1 VNDNPVEEVLK
12 DLFRYFELLETE
24 SRAIRQFLKENGI
37 ATDEKLAPYLE
48 QAANASS
55 VKWRAAK
62 VRMERLFALAAQPAE
77 TQVEKIEN
85 KIENKEAGEQK
96 RGEDLKSSAAAGEQQ
111 NAMKSGETGVSRKG
125 AEGPSDKEAVARSGP
140 AESGKSAPENTTPGS
155 EISSTSSRMKKAADT
170 DTDAEPATKSE
181 ISESKK
187 AA

>member
-1 VNDNPVEEVLK
+1 VNENPLEEVFK

-24 SRAIRQFLKENGI
+24 SRAIRQFLKEKGI

-62 VRMERLFALAAQPAE
+62 VRMEHLFAVAAQPAKPR
-77 TQVEKIEN
+77 VEKS
-85 KIENKEAGEQK
+85 ENKEAEAQK
-96 RGEDLKSSAAAGEQQ
+96 RGEDHKSPVAAGEQP

-155 EISSTSSRMKKAADT
+155 EISSTSSRMKKAVDT

>member
-1 VNDNPVEEVLK
+1 MNDNPVEEVLK

-111 NAMKSGETGVSRKG
+111 KAMKFGETGVSPTG
-125 AEGPSDKEAVARSGP
+125 AEGPSHKEAVARSEP
-140 AESGKSAPENTTPGS
+140 AEGTKSAPENTTPSS
-155 EISSTSSRMKKAADT
+155 EISSASVRTKKTTET
-170 DTDAEPATKSE
+170 DSKAESATKSGV
-181 ISESKK
+181 SESKK